1 MRGLA
6 RALLV
11 LAATA
16 AIGGSAAA
24 GPSPEEA
31 AASPSADPP
40 PLEPADGSADG
51 SADPPEDAG
60 TAPPARPPTS
70 IQLSGGLDCELS
82 SRGEAST
89 SWRHGR
95 QKSGQ
100 AIHEVVHRVTVA
112 GVAICAGRWVEFS
125 ASVVVPSLRVGAYG
139 LGRGGVVSVWA
150 RADRT
155 VAKPDMAWDT
165 SAGGVGQAS
174 LALAVTSMRETT
186 GQYEWR
192 DGIAVDMRTF
202 EIQGTIRA
210 AVPCVPSTSGPR
222 RRCIAEVV
230 DGTF

>member
-11 LAATA
+11 LASIA

-31 AASPSADPP
+31 TVSPSADPP
-40 PLEPADGSADG
+40 ALEPADG

-60 TAPPARPPTS
+60 TAPPAPPRSS
-70 IQLSGGLDCELS
+70 IRLSGGLDCELS
-82 SRGEAST
+82 SGGEAST

-95 QKSGQ
+95 KKSGK
-100 AIHEVVHRVTVA
+100 AINEIAHRVTVG
-112 GVAICAGRWVEFS
+112 GVATCAGRWVEFS

-139 LGRGGVVSVWA
+139 LGPEGVVSVWA

-165 SAGGVGQAS
+165 SAGGAGQAS
-174 LALAVTSMRETT
+174 LLLVIASMRETT
-186 GQYEWR
+186 GKYEWR
-192 DGIAVDMRTF
+192 DGVAVDVKNF
-202 EIQGTIRA
+202 EIEGTIRA
-210 AVPCVPSTSGPR
+210 TVPCVPSTSGPR
-222 RRCIAEVV
+222 RRCLAEVV
-230 DGTF
+230 TGTF